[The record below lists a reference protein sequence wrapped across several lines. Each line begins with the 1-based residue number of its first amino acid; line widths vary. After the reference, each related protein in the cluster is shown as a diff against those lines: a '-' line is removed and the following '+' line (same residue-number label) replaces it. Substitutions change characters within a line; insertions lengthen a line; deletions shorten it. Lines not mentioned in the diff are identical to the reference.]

1 MPRKAAPDSRPNV
14 VQRLF
19 NEDLLTAA
27 QRMPAGHGAM
37 FRWTRPV
44 SALPPPG

>member
-1 MPRKAAPDSRPNV
+1 VHGATLEDVLTA
-14 VQRLF
+14 QRL
-19 NEDLLTAA
+19 
-27 QRMPAGHGAM
+27 PAGHGAM